1 VVALI
6 LERDIRT
13 LRQPKGRD
21 TYGPSLGDAGA
32 VGGVSAMGRRKP
44 SDLAMP
50 VRDKMARTAW
60 ACPADT
66 GRASFQKD
74 EGVGVPFGKGD
85 GETAGAVPGATILG
99 GDWLCSWAMDGQR
112 WACTAGGMLQDPF
125 LELIC
130 PCCLCGV
137 RNERHT
143 SRTIYPS
150 LCGFD
155 TGVQILRP

>member
-1 VVALI
+1 M

-13 LRQPKGRD
+13 LRQPKRRD

-50 VRDKMARTAW
+50 VRDKMARTAC
-60 ACPADT
+60 ACPEDT
-66 GRASFQKD
+66 GRASFQED
-74 EGVGVPFGKGD
+74 EGVPVPFGRGD
-85 GETAGAVPGATILG
+85 LETAGGVPDATILG
-99 GDWLCSWAMDGQR
+99 GEWLSWAMDGQR
-112 WACTAGGMLQDPF
+112 WACNCWRDAAGPLFSAYPPVLSCSVQ
-125 LELIC
+125 
-130 PCCLCGV
+130 
-137 RNERHT
+137 NERHT

-155 TGVQILRP
+155 TGVQIRRP